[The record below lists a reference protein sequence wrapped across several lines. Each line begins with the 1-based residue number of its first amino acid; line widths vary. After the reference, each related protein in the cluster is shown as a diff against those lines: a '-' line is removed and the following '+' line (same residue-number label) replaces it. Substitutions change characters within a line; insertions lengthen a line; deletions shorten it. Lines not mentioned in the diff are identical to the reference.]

1 VDHLEHP
8 TREVWEQRRTWF
20 ERVDESA
27 RGEAGYLVSEQAC
40 ALTAEVQAAFC
51 AGAWGAVIIL
61 VMTVVDS
68 ALRETEVPGFTGNTK
83 NLLDAA
89 GANPELQALRKRRN
103 ALVHVDPDRPGITVD
118 DQWLKRDELEH
129 EARRAVELMFEAFY
143 IGPCV

>member
-8 TREVWEQRRTWF
+8 TREVWEQRRKWF
-20 ERVDESA
+20 ERVDQSA

-40 ALTAEVQAAFC
+40 ALTGEVQAAFC

-83 NLLDAA
+83 DLLEAA

-103 ALVHVDPDRPGITVD
+103 SLVHVDPDSPGITVD
-118 DQWLKRDELEH
+118 DQWLIRNELES
-129 EARRAVELMFEAFY
+129 EARHAVELMFEAFY
-143 IGPCV
+143 IGPWV